1 MKGIATSGV
10 SRLSSTNNG
19 EGANSMMF
27 KDLNSMMFKDL
38 NSMMFKDL
46 NSIMFKDLSSIM
58 FKNRSS
64 IMFKDHSSNKGRK
77 NTRRIDEAPGAIG
90 DSL

>member
-19 EGANSMMF
+19 EGA
-27 KDLNSMMFKDL
+27 NSMMFKDL

-77 NTRRIDEAPGAIG
+77 NTRRIDEVLGAIG
-90 DSL
+90 GSL